1 LVLPNVTPS
10 PLRAPTLAV
19 HGGAG
24 APPAGAAEEKEVRR
38 ALAESLRA
46 GFEVL
51 ADGGA
56 ALDAVERAVVV
67 LEDHPLFNAG
77 KGAALTAT
85 GEVELDAAI
94 MDGRTRAAGAVACL
108 RGFAN
113 PVRAARLVLERSPHA
128 LLVGS
133 GAEAFA
139 AAHGLP
145 RVDPGA
151 LVTAARFADL
161 ERVRRAERR
170 DGRGG
175 TVGAVARDAAGHLA
189 AATST
194 GGVTNQLP
202 GRVGDSPLIGAGT
215 FADDATCAVSAT
227 GAGEAFVR
235 AVFAHEVDA
244 RMRHLGAPLEAACR
258 GALEG
263 VAALGARGGCVAV
276 DRAGRVALPF
286 TSPAMSRGWV
296 GADGEPRVAIGAG
309 EAEPV
314 R

>member
-1 LVLPNVTPS
+1 LAVASATPS
-10 PLRAPTLAV
+10 PEQTPALAV

-24 APPAGAAEEKEVRR
+24 AWSPSDADPVEIRR

-51 ADGGA
+51 AGGGA
-56 ALDAVERAVVV
+56 ALEAVERAVVV
-67 LEDHPLFNAG
+67 LEDHPLFTAG
-77 KGAALTAT
+77 RGAALTAT

-94 MDGRTRAAGAVACL
+94 MDGRGRAAGAVACL

-113 PVRAARLVLERSPHA
+113 PVRAARLVLERSPHV
-128 LLVGS
+128 LLVGP

-145 RVDPGA
+145 HVDPAA
-151 LVTAARFADL
+151 LVTAAAFADL

-215 FADDATCAVSAT
+215 FADDASCAVSAT

-235 AVFAHEVDA
+235 AAFAHEVDA
-244 RMRHLGAPLEAACR
+244 RMRLLGASLEAACR
-258 GALEG
+258 GALAG
-263 VAALGARGGCVAV
+263 VAALGAQGGCAAV

-286 TSPAMSRGWV
+286 TTSAMPRGWAL
-296 GADGEPRVAIGAG
+296 ADGEPRVAIGPG
-309 EAEPV
+309 ELESV